1 MKRILSFML
10 VTILSSTFFFA
21 APRYIYNEDFSV
33 EVQVPATD
41 SKFITKA
48 QKMNTKLT
56 ALELTE
62 KMGNGINLG
71 NTLEATRRW
80 NGPTTLRPTLYEQ
93 QWGQPVTKPEI
104 MKAYKAAGFDSVRI
118 PVAWTNMMAFE
129 KDEYTIAPAL
139 LDRVEQVV
147 NYALDAGLYVIINDH
162 WDNQWWGM
170 FGSLDKEHRKKAIVL
185 YKSLWTQVANRF
197 KNYDERLIFEG
208 ANEELGNRLNDD
220 TALSNGRK
228 GNLSEYECYEAT
240 NQINQCFVDVVR
252 STGGNNK
259 NRFLLIAGFNTDI
272 DKTTAREFKMP
283 EDKANKKL
291 LISVHYYTPSTYCIL
306 SEDANWGKVK
316 NSWGTPQDIKMMDGY
331 FAKMKKFVDAGYGVI
346 IGEYGVAKTKDGKM
360 KEGMVQ
366 WLDNVL
372 VNCDKYNYVPMLW
385 DCNTFFKKTGKLGFE
400 DKELAEVY
408 LNHKK

>member
-1 MKRILSFML
+1 MKKTSAFFMAL
-10 VTILSSTFFFA
+10 VMSIASLTA
-21 APRYIYNEDFSV
+21 AQRYIYNEDFSV
-33 EVQVPATD
+33 AVQVPSTD
-41 SKFITKA
+41 SKTVTKA
-48 QKMNTKLT
+48 QKMDKKLT
-56 ALELTE
+56 AIELTE

-80 NGPTTLRPTLYEQ
+80 NSPTNLPATRYEQ

-104 MKAYKAAGFDSVRI
+104 MKAYKEAGFNSVRI

-129 KDEYTIAPAL
+129 KDDYIISPAL

-170 FGSLDKEHRKKAIVL
+170 FGSVDKEHRKKAIVL

-208 ANEELGNRLNDD
+208 ANEELGHRLNDD
-220 TALSNGRK
+220 TALSKGRK

-259 NRFLLIAGFNTDI
+259 DRFLLIAGFNTDI
-272 DKTTAREFKMP
+272 DKTSERDFKMP
-283 EDKANKKL
+283 SDTANQRL
-291 LISVHYYTPSTYCIL
+291 LVSVHYYTPSTYCIL
-306 SEDANWGKVK
+306 NEDASWGKCK
-316 NSWGTPQDIKMMDGY
+316 NSWGTPADIKLMDSY
-331 FAKMKKFVDAGYGVI
+331 FAKMKKFVDQGYGVI
-346 IGEYGVAKTKDGKM
+346 IGEYGVTKTKDGKM
-360 KEGMVQ
+360 KEGMIQ
-366 WLDNVL
+366 WIENILD
-372 VNCDKYNYVPMLW
+372 NCDKYNYVPMLW

-400 DKELAEVY
+400 TKELADLY
-408 LNHKK
+408 LSRK